1 MTERTENLSERESAE
16 VALPPERETA
26 EAVPA
31 DAPEPAPAPAA
42 PAAAEAAPAR
52 PAPPPF
58 VPFPWWKGAIYAGS
72 SVLLGLTQ
80 GLGLNLIT
88 ANLTSLQAYFGAT
101 QQEVSWLPAAY
112 FATNMTGTLLMF
124 KIRNQFGMRR
134 FAEIGIIVYVLL
146 VIAHMFSNDL
156 RSALVVRAM
165 MGVAAAPLSTLAF
178 FYMLEWLPP
187 AKKMTVGIC
196 FGMIGN
202 SLALPLARV
211 ISPQL
216 MQIGEWHGLYLV
228 EAGLALIA
236 LAVIFLVPISHP
248 PRVKSFDKD
257 DLISFPLLAAGFGTI
272 AIVLSMGRTY
282 WWFEAPWL
290 GVLTAIGIASFVAL
304 GLVELHRR
312 SPMIDLK
319 WLLTPDMLTFT
330 GALIAVRILLSEQ
343 SVGAVGLFTVL
354 GLGNDQ
360 MVPLFVIISV
370 VTFGATYWLTTV
382 LQPQRTPYL
391 HLLALSMVAVAAWMD
406 GHSSV
411 LSRPEQFYLSQAL
424 MGFAS
429 AIFLPPAMLQGFG
442 RAMAK
447 GPQYILS
454 FLTVFL
460 TTQSL
465 GGLLGSA
472 LMTTF
477 VTIREQFHSN
487 VLAQGVSLLD
497 PLVAQRVQAYGGAY
511 SKVLTDPALRDAKGL
526 ALLGQSATQQANVL
540 AYNDLFMVIFVATLA
555 TIAVLLFHLAL
566 GALKKRAPQAQAK
579 PA

>member
-1 MTERTENLSERESAE
+1 MSERVYTVERESAQ
-16 VALPPERETA
+16 
-26 EAVPA
+26 
-31 DAPEPAPAPAA
+31 
-42 PAAAEAAPAR
+42 AAAETVTENASTIPEPQPPAR

-58 VPFPWWKGAIYAGS
+58 VPFPMWKAAIYAAS
-72 SVLLGLTQ
+72 SVVLGLTQ

-88 ANLTSLQAYFGAT
+88 ANLTNLQAYFGAT

-146 VIAHMFSNDL
+146 VVAHMFSNDL
-156 RSALVVRAM
+156 RSALIVRAM

-187 AKKMTVGIC
+187 ARKMTIGIC

-211 ISPQL
+211 MSPQL
-216 MQIGEWHGLYLV
+216 LQNGEWHGLYLMEV
-228 EAGLALIA
+228 GLALVA
-236 LAVIFLVPISHP
+236 LAVIFLVPITHP
-248 PRVKSFDKD
+248 PRQKSFDRD
-257 DLISFPLLAAGFGTI
+257 DLISFPLLATGFGSL
-272 AIVLSMGRTY
+272 AVVLSMGRAY

-290 GVLTAIGIASFVAL
+290 GVLGATGIGSLVLLA
-304 GLVELHRR
+304 LVELHRKQ
-312 SPMIDLK
+312 PMIDLR
-319 WLLTPDMLTFT
+319 WLFTPDMLTFA

-343 SVGAVGLFTVL
+343 SVGAIGLFTVL
-354 GLGNDQ
+354 GMGSDQ
-360 MVPLFVIISV
+360 LLPLFGIITV
-370 VTFGATYWLTTV
+370 VTVAATFWLTSV
-382 LQPQRTPYL
+382 IKPQRTPYL
-391 HLLALSMVAVAAWMD
+391 HLLALVMVAVAAWMD
-406 GHSSV
+406 AHSSV
-411 LSRPEQFYLSQAL
+411 LSRPEQFYVSQAI
-424 MGFAS
+424 MSFAA
-429 AIFLPPAMLQGFG
+429 AIFLPPAMLHGFA

-460 TTQSL
+460 TTQTL

-472 LMTTF
+472 TMTTF
-477 VTIREQFHSN
+477 VALREQFHSN
-487 VLAQGVSLLD
+487 VMAQGITLLD
-497 PLVAQRVQAYGGAY
+497 PMVAQRIQAYGGAY
-511 SKVLTDPALRDAKGL
+511 AKVLTDPALRDAKGL

-555 TIAVLLFHLAL
+555 TIAVLLIHLAL
-566 GALKKRAPQAQAK
+566 GAVKKTAAQPKAQ